1 MRINEGYFKENFIVD
16 TENIEF
22 YNIKT
27 TDDIRVYGL
36 YNYKNEAQ
44 FKRMPTEVAKA
55 TSEQV
60 TKLHTNPT
68 GGRIR
73 FKTNSERLVIRVSVP
88 NVSTRSIITM
98 LNQAGFDLYQTVNGK
113 QEYFGCLYPPIDLT
127 DGYTREEKL
136 FPGEKELTINMPLY
150 NDVSDVWI
158 GLEKGASLLPAD
170 DYKYEKPVFFYGSSI
185 THGASVSRPG
195 QTYEAMLSRRFNT
208 NFINLGFASGAKAED
223 AIIEYMVAQD
233 YSIFVSDYDHNA
245 PSAEHLEA
253 THEKLYKAIR
263 AKHPDVPYIMLTKPI
278 LHYKLDNEEND
289 RRRKIIYTTYQN
301 AIASGDKNVYFIDGK
316 EIFKDIPTGDC
327 SADSVHPNDLG
338 MHIMAN
344 AIAEVI
350 EKNHLL

>member
-1 MRINEGYFKENFIVD
+1 MRINEGYFKENFIVN

-27 TDDIRVYGL
+27 TDAIRVYGL

-73 FKTNSERLVIRVSVP
+73 FKTNSERLVIRVNVP

-98 LNQAGFDLYQTVNGK
+98 LNQVGFDLYQTVNGK

-136 FPGEKELTINMPLY
+136 LPGEKELTINMPLY

-170 DYKYEKPVFFYGSSI
+170 DYKHEKPVFFYGSSI

-208 NFINLGFASGAKAED
+208 NFVNLGFASGAKAED
-223 AIIEYMVAQD
+223 AIIEYMAAQD

-245 PSAEHLEA
+245 PSAAHLEA

-263 AKHPDVPYIMLTKPI
+263 AKHPDVPYIMITKPI

-316 EIFKDIPTGDC
+316 EIFSDIPTGDC